1 MSWDEKGGKIWMDG
15 EFVDWKDANIHV
27 LSHVVHYGSSVF
39 EGLRCYENPN
49 GSAIFRLNEHVERL
63 FESAKIYKMP
73 IPFSKTEV
81 SDAIKDV
88 VAINNLKSCYIRPI
102 AYRGYKELG
111 VSPLN
116 CPVNVNIAAW
126 KWGTYLGDEAMKN
139 GVDIGVSSWR
149 RLAPDT
155 MPSLAKAGANYMNAQ
170 LAKLEAIENGFDEA
184 IMLDYHGF
192 VGEGSGE
199 NIFLIKDDVIHT
211 PSLSSSILKGITR
224 DSVIKIAEDLGYDV
238 LEERIPREML
248 YLADEVFFSGS
259 AAEVTPIRSIDKI
272 EIGSGRRGS
281 VTEKIQSEFFSI
293 VDGKTE
299 DKFNW
304 LSYIEY

>member
-102 AYRGYKELG
+102 AYRD
-111 VSPLN
+111 
-116 CPVNVNIAAW
+116 I
-126 KWGTYLGDEAMKN
+126 KN
-139 GVDIGVSSWR
+139 
-149 RLAPDT
+149 
-155 MPSLAKAGANYMNAQ
+155 
-170 LAKLEAIENGFDEA
+170 
-184 IMLDYHGF
+184 
-192 VGEGSGE
+192 
-199 NIFLIKDDVIHT
+199 
-211 PSLSSSILKGITR
+211 
-224 DSVIKIAEDLGYDV
+224 
-238 LEERIPREML
+238 
-248 YLADEVFFSGS
+248 
-259 AAEVTPIRSIDKI
+259 
-272 EIGSGRRGS
+272 
-281 VTEKIQSEFFSI
+281 
-293 VDGKTE
+293 
-299 DKFNW
+299 
-304 LSYIEY
+304 